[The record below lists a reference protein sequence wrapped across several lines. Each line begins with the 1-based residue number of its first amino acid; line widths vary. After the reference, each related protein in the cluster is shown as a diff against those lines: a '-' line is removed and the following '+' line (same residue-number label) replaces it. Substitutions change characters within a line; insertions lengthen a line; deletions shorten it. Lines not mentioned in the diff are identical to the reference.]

1 MKKKRIIIKNNLNK
15 VFWEK
20 HYSKSRIKSPSN
32 FALFIKKKILKKK
45 IKINLLDLGCGDG
58 RDSFYFAKNSKTKV
72 IGIDK
77 SSIAINK
84 NNFYKKIEEKNNLF
98 FFNFDVKNPKIK
110 NLSKFDVIYLRFF
123 LHSINLKTQNILFKN
138 INQMIKKKGII
149 CLEFRTI
156 KDPLFKKGKILSKY
170 ERFIDHYR
178 RFINLSEL
186 INTKF
191 IKSNCRI
198 KYLIERKGLSKF
210 KNDNPVVARLVLE
223 KK

>member
-1 MKKKRIIIKNNLNK
+1 
-15 VFWEK
+15 
-20 HYSKSRIKSPSN
+20 
-32 FALFIKKKILKKK
+32 
-45 IKINLLDLGCGDG
+45 
-58 RDSFYFAKNSKTKV
+58 
-72 IGIDK
+72 
-77 SSIAINK
+77 
-84 NNFYKKIEEKNNLF
+84 
-98 FFNFDVKNPKIK
+98 
-110 NLSKFDVIYLRFF
+110 
-123 LHSINLKTQNILFKN
+123 LKTQNILFKN